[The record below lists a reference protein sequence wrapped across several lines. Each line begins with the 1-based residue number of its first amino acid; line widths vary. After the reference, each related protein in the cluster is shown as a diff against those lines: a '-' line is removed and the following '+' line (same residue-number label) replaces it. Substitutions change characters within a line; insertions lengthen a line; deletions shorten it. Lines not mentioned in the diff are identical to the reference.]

1 MVGIRA
7 DQAIEPATLRQ
18 LTGQL
23 IRGEDKVLSP
33 SAAWYRVNIGAD
45 GIDHGEIVGC
55 GIRGGIAKRLLLP
68 LHLAYEA
75 FLRKADRLAA
85 YGAGEGKEQRIG
97 ARLFDGQGLLAVQ
110 GGRNLEG
117 DLPGFARLQG
127 RGGSAGTVI
136 REFAGGQLRACLRG
150 VLHGIAAA
158 ARELEILHGF
168 IGRIVQP
175 EGQFQVLAH
184 GKRLSRKEIK
194 VGPLR
199 PARAQ
204 PCLDIL
210 LLFGGR
216 VHLRGG
222 FW

>member
-1 MVGIRA
+1 MHIVLVSEPRIAQALRALGLRWAGRTYLIALRHAVDRIQEGGIDGYAACPAQIMVGIRA

-97 ARLFDGQGLLAVQ
+97 ARLFDGQGLLPVQ
-110 GGRNLEG
+110 GSGNLEG
-117 DLPGFARLQG
+117 DLPGFARL
-127 RGGSAGTVI
+127 
-136 REFAGGQLRACLRG
+136 
-150 VLHGIAAA
+150 
-158 ARELEILHGF
+158 
-168 IGRIVQP
+168 
-175 EGQFQVLAH
+175 
-184 GKRLSRKEIK
+184 
-194 VGPLR
+194 
-199 PARAQ
+199 
-204 PCLDIL
+204 
-210 LLFGGR
+210 
-216 VHLRGG
+216 
-222 FW
+222 